1 MAKKEATES
10 TLNFWN
16 ESAESYSAG
25 VRKELKNKNINDI
38 SWQENAVDKVI
49 FVPEDSL
56 PARAQPNEQVI
67 FDGVLMRVANVI
79 DAIGMKEIHLNL
91 GFAKGVMA

>member
-25 VRKELKNKNINDI
+25 VRKELKNKNINDKWVQKI
-38 SWQENAVDKVI
+38 LENAPRKKVLKI
-49 FVPEDSL
+49 LD
-56 PARAQPNEQVI
+56 
-67 FDGVLMRVANVI
+67 
-79 DAIGMKEIHLNL
+79 IGTGPGFFTIN
-91 GFAKGVMA
+91 FAKLGHDITGIDISP